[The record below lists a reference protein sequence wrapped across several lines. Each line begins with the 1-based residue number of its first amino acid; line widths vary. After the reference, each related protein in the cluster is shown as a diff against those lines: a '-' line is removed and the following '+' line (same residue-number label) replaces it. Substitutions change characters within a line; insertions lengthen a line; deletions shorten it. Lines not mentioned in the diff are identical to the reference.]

1 MNFVG
6 LAAKRSSAAWVRDLG
21 SRSDGQTVAVDDL
34 HALLHLAALY
44 TLGRAARPGTDMA
57 PAEAEQIA
65 ETCAREA
72 VLVILER
79 LPEFRPEQR
88 FTTWAYKHV
97 VHRALAVARAAPVQS
112 Q

>member
-6 LAAKRSSAAWVRDLG
+6 IAAKRSSAAWVRDLA
-21 SRSDGQTVAVDDL
+21 SRGDGQAVAIDDL
-34 HALLHLAALY
+34 YALLHLAALY
-44 TLGRAARPGTDMA
+44 TLGRAARPGSAMA

-65 ETCAREA
+65 ETCARES
-72 VLVILER
+72 VLVILEQ

-97 VHRALAVARAAPVQS
+97 VHRALSVARAALVHS